1 MLWALIF
8 SFWPWIPGAEKLDVD
23 SDLSLL
29 GGNLC
34 AVIILQLIGPPTSH
48 RGRGKK
54 GERGLGYIMTQ
65 QKSFSGRFQSFSWV
79 VVQIVVVLMCS

>member
-34 AVIILQLIGPPTSH
+34 AVIILQRIGPPTSH
-48 RGRGKK
+48 RGGE
-54 GERGLGYIMTQ
+54 ERGLDYIMTQ